1 MELPWWQY
9 LWYKSVLI
17 INSHGLSGRIV
28 RDIHSRFMKNRLL
41 LLFAFILFCSCG
53 KSEEN
58 PVTPPPGGESLTEQQ
73 KEGQALA
80 ETLWTTSPLQSQ
92 PLTEKRSGAF
102 EQIQT
107 LADKCSSTYFDNY
120 LKSIDQ
126 TADNQ

>member
-92 PLTEKRSGAF
+92 PLTE
-102 EQIQT
+102 
-107 LADKCSSTYFDNY
+107 
-120 LKSIDQ
+120 
-126 TADNQ
+126 

>member
-1 MELPWWQY
+1 
-9 LWYKSVLI
+9 
-17 INSHGLSGRIV
+17 
-28 RDIHSRFMKNRLL
+28 MKNRLL

-126 TADNQ
+126 TADNQEKI